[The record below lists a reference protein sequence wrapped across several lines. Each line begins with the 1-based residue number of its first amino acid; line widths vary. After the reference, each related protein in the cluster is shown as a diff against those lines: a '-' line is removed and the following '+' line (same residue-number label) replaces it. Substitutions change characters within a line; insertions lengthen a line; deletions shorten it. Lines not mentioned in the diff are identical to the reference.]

1 MPDLTKINET
11 IREIRKENRNEDKIL
26 TDLDFSFHSEKHQ
39 ELKKTVAAFN
49 NNYIQYESIGD
60 KEKSFLPKDCLD
72 VMRPYLSPMINNHK
86 TQGDWK
92 IHSGK
97 TITDHKTQ
105 REWKIHLKTAISFI
119 SSKDFDE
126 TRTINTKCD
135 NIEIMMC
142 SETDEIIEELF
153 ESLFQR
159 YQEGLEE
166 SMKVREFF
174 SDSVDVLYYNV
185 NKS

>member
-1 MPDLTKINET
+1 
-11 IREIRKENRNEDKIL
+11 
-26 TDLDFSFHSEKHQ
+26 
-39 ELKKTVAAFN
+39 
-49 NNYIQYESIGD
+49 
-60 KEKSFLPKDCLD
+60 
-72 VMRPYLSPMINNHK
+72 MRPYLINHK
-86 TQGDWK
+86 IQGDWK

-105 REWKIHLKTAISFI
+105 GEWKIHLKTAISFI

-135 NIEIMMC
+135 NTEIMMC